1 MISDETLP
9 MPALTSAEKAR
20 LNAIVFRPD
29 VQQLLSLLNDE
40 AARTMIVGGAVRNA
54 LVDRTVVD
62 VDLATTLRPEEV
74 MARAQSANIKTVA
87 TGLEHGTLTLVKHGH
102 AFEVTTLRKDIE
114 TDGRRATIAYSQSF
128 VEDAERRDFT
138 MNALYADHT
147 GQVFD
152 PVSGLND
159 LRKGHLR
166 FIGNAQTRIR
176 EDYLRILRFFRF
188 FADYALEDIDPQ
200 GLAACLDLKDG
211 LSTLSRERI
220 GHEWLKLLMT
230 RKASQTITIMQDH
243 GLLQTIL
250 PASVTVARLQ
260 HLLELFPASSPIL
273 RLFALLWPDDPI
285 IAACQRDL
293 RLSNAQT
300 KHLSDL
306 LKAINTAPNMANEN
320 EPHASDWQLWTF
332 RHGRAIA
339 HEAFVLRASH
349 DSHGKTRLEA
359 YEKLIVGLPDHSP
372 FSGADFLALGVKA
385 GPHLGAML
393 QKIDTAWIE
402 NGFPEDPAIQKAL
415 LLTVVNQ
422 EKN

>member
-1 MISDETLP
+1 MSSVETLP
-9 MPALTSAEKAR
+9 MPALTSAEKTR
-20 LNAIVFRPD
+20 LNAVVFRPD
-29 VQQLLSLLNDE
+29 VQELLALLNDE
-40 AARTMIVGGAVRNA
+40 GGRTMIVGGAVRNA
-54 LVDRTVVD
+54 LLDRAVVD

-74 MARAQSANIKTVA
+74 MARAQSAKIKSVA
-87 TGLEHGTLTLVKHGH
+87 TGLDHGTLTLVKHGH

-114 TDGRRATIAYSQSF
+114 TYGRRATIAYSQSF

-152 PVSGLND
+152 PVSGLDD

-166 FIGNAQTRIR
+166 FIGDAQTRIR

-188 FADYALEDIDPQ
+188 FADYAQEAIDPD
-200 GLAACLDLKDG
+200 GLAACLALKDG
-211 LSTLSRERI
+211 LGTLSRERI
-220 GHEWLKLLMT
+220 GHEWLKVLMA
-230 RKASQTITIMQDH
+230 RKACATITIMQDH
-243 GLLQTIL
+243 GLLKTLL
-250 PASVTVARLQ
+250 PASVRVERLQ
-260 HLLELFPASSPIL
+260 HMLQLFPTATPMG
-273 RLFALLWPDDPI
+273 RLFALLWPDEEM
-285 IAACQRDL
+285 IATCQTDL

-306 LKAINTAPNMANEN
+306 LKALNAAPSMADEK
-320 EPHASDWQLWTF
+320 EPHQTSWQSWAF

-339 HEAFVLRASH
+339 LEALALQASH
-349 DSHGKTRLEA
+349 HRQDKTRLDA
-359 YEKLIVGLPDHSP
+359 HEKLIVGLPDHSP

-393 QKIDTAWIE
+393 QKLEAVWIE
-402 NGFPEDPAIQKAL
+402 SGFPDDPAAQKAL
-415 LLTVVNQ
+415 LLGVVNQ